1 MALARRGWIALA
13 GLALVYAWIWV
24 VSAHRIDGQPF
35 AGFAP
40 VFVTGCGD
48 FEHFYHAARAM
59 RDGTAL
65 HASGVHGYIYPP
77 LIAFVFMP
85 LAWLP
90 VKSAALVM
98 LVLNMAMGVACAWV
112 AAREV
117 ARRFEIDASPTNVL
131 VVAAVATLLVVTRLR
146 SEFQMWQTN
155 VPMMLLMLLALRWLD
170 RRPQLAGLALGMAVS
185 IKYLPLLF
193 LPYLLLRRRF
203 AAAAWMVAGTVGFAL
218 LPAIVSGWHSNL
230 QDLRIALA
238 GILGLLGVAVAGTPV
253 ANVDPITAG
262 HSISLTSALSRWF
275 GPDVPTRHV
284 LAVSAALALGLV
296 AVIAQIYRRMGRP
309 VLRWPSAAAQQGRPY
324 LGIVALEWTA
334 LMVLALA
341 FSPQTNPRH
350 TSLLLMVAVPLAAML
365 CLPRAGTPRWP
376 ALAAAAILLFGLLF
390 PPNTPAFVA
399 ALSWSRSNGFTGW
412 CMAAMLP
419 FFFIAGLRY
428 LAAAPD
434 AIRADGT
441 PVHPGAAP
449 SVTESLPEM
458 TAATY

>member
-1 MALARRGWIALA
+1 MLVLA
-13 GLALVYAWIWV
+13 YAWIWV
-24 VSAHRIDGQPF
+24 VSAHRIDDPPF
-35 AGFAP
+35 SGFAQ

-59 RDGTAL
+59 RDGTPL

-98 LVLNMAMGVACAWV
+98 LVVNLAMGIACAWL

-117 ARRFEIDASPTNVL
+117 VRRFEIEATPANLL
-131 VVAAVATLLVVTRLR
+131 VVAAVGTLLVVTRLR

-170 RRPQLAGLALGMAVS
+170 RRPQLAGLALGMAVG

-203 AAAAWMVAGTVGFAL
+203 AAAAWMVVGIVGFAL
-218 LPAIVSGWHSNL
+218 LPALVSGWSNNL
-230 QDLRIALA
+230 QDLRISLA

-253 ANVDPITAG
+253 ANVDPITIG
-262 HSISLTSALSRWF
+262 HSVSVTSAISRWS
-275 GPDVPTRHV
+275 GPEMPTSYA
-284 LAVSAALALGLV
+284 LAASAALAVGLI
-296 AVIAQIYRRMGRP
+296 AVIALIYRRMGRP
-309 VLRWPSAAAQQGRPY
+309 VLQWPHAAAQHAQPY
-324 LGIVALEWTA
+324 LGIVALEWMA

-350 TSLLLMVAVPLAAML
+350 TSLLLMVAAPLAALL
-365 CLPRAGTPRWP
+365 CLPRAGVPRWP
-376 ALAAAAILLFGLLF
+376 ALVAAAILLFGLLF
-390 PPNTPAFVA
+390 PPNTPALA
-399 ALSWSRSNGFTGW
+399 TTLNWWRTIGGTGW

-428 LAAAPD
+428 VAAAP
-434 AIRADGT
+434 ATVRADG
-441 PVHPGAAP
+441 PPNYPRAAP
-449 SVTESLPEM
+449 FATELP
-458 TAATY
+458 AAT